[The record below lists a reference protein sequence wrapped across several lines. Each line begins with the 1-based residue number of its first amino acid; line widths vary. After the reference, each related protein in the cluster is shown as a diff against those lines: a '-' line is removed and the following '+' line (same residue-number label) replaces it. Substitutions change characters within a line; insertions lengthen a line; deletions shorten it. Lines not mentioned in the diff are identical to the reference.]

1 MLEKPKRVDL
11 KLPRSWNQCTTEQLE
26 TIAAC
31 IIKHTATA
39 DRFHPF
45 DWQQVKT
52 EIFFL
57 LTNTE
62 IISSEERDGDTLF
75 LCQKAAGKKTRH
87 NSNPVFGLYSWQVL
101 SFIEQNLKWIDDEKQ
116 SLLVFPYRRLLYK
129 WEWRFRYPFFRKR
142 YFAPSELMQDFT
154 WQQYRHMQDYMSL
167 FVKQQNALMKVMQ
180 SVHDVQQVADIQRQ
194 MLATRNAFLSILFH
208 CERHPRLL
216 RKIGE
221 IQWQVVLIWWGGM
234 MHYLQQR
241 YPRCFKSGDGGKKK
255 KRPPNPLE
263 LYVSITATMQKY
275 IGLDE
280 EKVNGQTFHVILEQ
294 LERIA
299 KENEEMEKINKKH
312 KHK

>member
-31 IIKHTATA
+31 MIKHTATA

-75 LCQKAAGKKTRH
+75 LCQQASGKRH
-87 NSNPVFGLYSWQVL
+87 NANPVFGLYSWQVL
-101 SFIEQNLKWIDDEKQ
+101 SFIEQNLKWLDDEKQ
-116 SLLVFPYRRLLYK
+116 SLLIFPYKRLLCV
-129 WEWRFRYPFFRKR
+129 WRCQRHFPFLKKK

-154 WQQYRHMQDYMSL
+154 WQQYRHLQDYMSL
-167 FVKQQNALMKVMQ
+167 YVKQQNALMKVMQ
-180 SVHDVQQVADIQRQ
+180 SVHDVRQTVDIQRQ

-208 CERHPRLL
+208 CEQHPRLL

-221 IQWQVVLIWWGGM
+221 VQWQVVLIWWGGM
-234 MHYLQQR
+234 MHWLQQR
-241 YPRCFKSGDGGKKK
+241 YPRCFKSGGDDKKK
-255 KRPPNPLE
+255 KRAPNPLE

-299 KENEEMEKINKKH
+299 KENEEVEKINKKH

>member
-1 MLEKPKRVDL
+1 MFEKPKRVDL

-31 IIKHTATA
+31 MIKHTATA

-52 EIFFL
+52 EVFFL

-62 IISSEERDGDTLF
+62 IISSEEKDGDTLF
-75 LCQKAAGKKTRH
+75 LCQQASDKRH
-87 NSNPVFGLYSWQVL
+87 NANTVFGLYSWQVL

-116 SLLVFPYRRLLYK
+116 SLRVFPYKRLLCV
-129 WEWRFRYPFFRKR
+129 WRCQRHFPFLKKK
-142 YFAPSELMQDFT
+142 YFAPSELMQDVT

-167 FVKQQNALMKVMQ
+167 YVKQQNTLMKVMQ

-194 MLATRNAFLSILFH
+194 MLAKRNAFLSILFR
-208 CERHPRLL
+208 CERHPKLL

-221 IQWQVVLIWWGGM
+221 VQWQVILIWWGGM

-241 YPRCFKSGDGGKKK
+241 YPRCFKSGGDDKKK